1 MGLIQIENMEFYAYH
16 GHFKEERVVGNRF
29 LLDITIKTDLTPAAN
44 SDNIEDALNYQ
55 VVYNLIK
62 DEMQKQKSHLLEH
75 IGKRIIDRLKNNFS
89 NIEELTLKISK
100 INPPL
105 GGQVEKVSIIMCEQ

>member
-16 GHFKEERVVGNRF
+16 GHYKEERVVGNRF
-29 LLDITIKTDLTPAAN
+29 LLDITLKTDLTPAAN

-55 VVYNLIK
+55 IVYQLIK
-62 DEMQKQKSHLLEH
+62 DEMQKHKSHLLEH
-75 IGKRIIDRLKNNFS
+75 IGKRIIARLKSEFS
-89 NIEELTLKISK
+89 NIDELTLKISK

-105 GGQVEKVSIIMCEQ
+105 GGQVEKVSITMFA